1 MEEVA
6 VKEEAIA
13 GIHLNVDNRKT
24 LEDCRNTF
32 LFGSGL
38 ISRQHVVDSS
48 KQMSP
53 LDHLKAAIFA
63 SGWIDSYERAAKIGC
78 KDAILIPITVVLMPG
93 PGATGLRI
101 FHYHLR
107 MIVINLPLEN
117 ALGGVDD
124 GFAARKHAVD
134 RVTGLVPKGK
144 TNNLA
149 TAVVPPEGVVI
160 KGFILFRRTPE
171 QADFLRI
178 EHPADECVAFFPV
191 FSELVCSDDAAGHS
205 RRLLWEVLIECWR
218 AQGRPKIDGCRVAP
232 RSCLKRSAL
241 RLTLAVILLE

>member
-1 MEEVA
+1 MEKVA
-6 VKEEAIA
+6 VEEEDIA

-24 LEDCRNTF
+24 LEDCGNAF
-32 LFGSGL
+32 LVGACL

-48 KQMSP
+48 EQMSP

-63 SGWIDSYERAAKIGC
+63 IGWIDSNERAAEIGC
-78 KDAILIPITVVLMPG
+78 KDPILIPITVVLMPG

-107 MIVINLPLEN
+107 MIVINLALEN
-117 ALGGVDD
+117 PLGGVDD

-144 TNNLA
+144 ANNLA
-149 TAVVPPEGVVI
+149 AAVAPPEGVVI

-178 EHPADECVAFFPV
+178 EHPADECVALFPV
-191 FSELVCSDDAAGHS
+191 FSELVCSDGAAGHNK
-205 RRLLWEVLIECWR
+205 RLLSKFLIECRR
-218 AQGRPKIDGCRVAP
+218 AQGRPNTDGSRGCRVAP
-232 RSCLKRSAL
+232 RRAKR
-241 RLTLAVILLE
+241 RP